1 MALSSIR
8 RAALV
13 TLDLQPLICSFMDDG
28 TREALVS
35 RVNTTMAQA
44 RARNVPIAH
53 VRVAFQPGHP
63 EIHESHP
70 IMGPAKQGN
79 VLVDG
84 TPEAALLPELERD
97 PSEPVFTKVRVNAFT
112 TTGLASWVSAHQTT
126 ELVMCGVA
134 TGLVVL
140 KTAVHAI
147 DQDLEVTVLSDLC
160 VDANQAR
167 HDACM
172 DAVFPT
178 LARVMP
184 SDEWL
189 ATLDGSPQ
197 KTAAG
202 ALRGLL

>member
-1 MALSSIR
+1 
-8 RAALV
+8 
-13 TLDLQPLICSFMDDG
+13 
-28 TREALVS
+28 
-35 RVNTTMAQA
+35 
-44 RARNVPIAH
+44 
-53 VRVAFQPGHP
+53 
-63 EIHESHP
+63 
-70 IMGPAKQGN
+70 
-79 VLVDG
+79 
-84 TPEAALLPELERD
+84 
-97 PSEPVFTKVRVNAFT
+97 
-112 TTGLASWVSAHQTT
+112 
-126 ELVMCGVA
+126 MCGVA

-160 VDANQAR
+160 VDADQAR

-172 DAVFPT
+172 DAVLPT

-189 ATLDGSPQ
+189 ATLDSPP